1 MSLKNRR
8 FDLKNAPRKRRSQSY
23 PYWQAYNYWLNNS
36 FLQKQCCFAVFL
48 AFFPACSWRSD
59 HEQGA
64 GKIEHFFPSCS
75 FWVHRVRSNS
85 LPTTWTPGAGYIL
98 FPLLIIRASP
108 VQRKFWNKLDWINLV
123 DYWFNL
129 KSIWSTTYTPHA
141 LYHHWMGFFSQTV
154 LLWYIQNFPLRLRIA
169 VSLKQ
174 GQPFQQWL
182 RLLCL

>member
-48 AFFPACSWRSD
+48 AFFLACSWRSD

-64 GKIEHFFPSCS
+64 GTKKIDERKIEHFFPSCS

-108 VQRKFWNKLDWINLV
+108 VQRKFWIKLDWINLV
-123 DYWFNL
+123 DYSDLTRNRFDLPRTHLMHFIITEWASFHKL
-129 KSIWSTTYTPHA
+129 
-141 LYHHWMGFFSQTV
+141 FSYGIFKTS
-154 LLWYIQNFPLRLRIA
+154 P
-169 VSLKQ
+169 S
-174 GQPFQQWL
+174 G
-182 RLLCL
+182 